1 MQLVIDAPQGQDLQL
16 LLALLERLQIS
27 YKPVVSPKKAAKSNG
42 KSEPPEAAPAQTLAE
57 KYAGSLAGL
66 PTESLRQYL
75 IETRNEWER
84 SI

>member
-42 KSEPPEAAPAQTLAE
+42 KSEPAEAAPVQTMSE
-57 KYAGSLAGL
+57 KYRGKLSAETADALLLHIA
-66 PTESLRQYL
+66 ESLHLQEL
-75 IETRNEWER
+75 D
-84 SI
+84 